1 MIFDT
6 PPSPGIRPAAVRVHD
21 QSEKEA
27 NRQYDSKFKTTI
39 MNSTTC
45 KTFTAIAT
53 IGLIR
58 GYSKQSIT
66 LAEFKSALLQ
76 AQQEIHEH
84 FNISLS
90 VKVTECEIL
99 FLGQE
104 EPSVE
109 LQFIQYPKF
118 PQEGSVLQKAIV
130 ELIELIMIELDQ
142 NRVVIVFND
151 ETIML
156 EQSDIIDPNIK
167 L

>member
-1 MIFDT
+1 MTNHKKQPTDNMT
-6 PPSPGIRPAAVRVHD
+6 
-21 QSEKEA
+21 Q
-27 NRQYDSKFKTTI
+27 KFKTII

-58 GYSKQSIT
+58 GYSKQSIS
-66 LAEFKSALLQ
+66 LAEFKSALLE

-90 VKVTECEIL
+90 VKVTQCEIL

-104 EPSVE
+104 EPSIK

-118 PQEGSVLQKAIV
+118 PQEESVLQKAIV

-142 NRVVIVFND
+142 NRVVIIFND

-156 EQSDIIDPNIK
+156 EQSDTIDPNIK